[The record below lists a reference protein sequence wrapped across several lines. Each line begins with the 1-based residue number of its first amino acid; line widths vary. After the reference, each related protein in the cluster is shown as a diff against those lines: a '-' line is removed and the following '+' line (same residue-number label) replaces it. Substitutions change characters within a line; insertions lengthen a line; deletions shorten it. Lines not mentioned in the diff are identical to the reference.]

1 MYKFLPIIHVLSKLG
16 LVFGLT
22 LLAPAFVSY
31 LYDDGLVTVIL
42 LSSIV
47 TIGVTYSIWT
57 ATLAFNTELKNR
69 DSFPLV
75 ALIWLCFGLV
85 AALPFYFGIENFGFT
100 NAFYEAISGLTTTGS
115 TVIGDLDNLEPSL
128 NFWRHMLNWLGGMG
142 IIVLAVAILPL
153 LGVGGMQLYRAEVPG
168 INKDKKLAPRIAQT
182 AKNMWIIYLIFTLI
196 VIFALKV
203 AGMNWL
209 DAFCHGMASLS
220 LGGFST
226 HNDSVAYF
234 NSVSIELIMSIGMLL
249 GAINF
254 ANHFYAVRSR
264 DWRVYKMDEEFR
276 LLIFILFGSIIVVS
290 LYLWHKDFYSL
301 PDAFRFVGFNFV
313 SIGLASGFTNA
324 DFGQWPLIASL
335 WMLLLSHILANSGST
350 GGGIKMIRAIV
361 LFKYSLREMTL
372 LLHPNAVQRVK
383 VNGRTVP
390 ERTALT
396 VLAFIFV
403 YFVTVVVFTFLM
415 MSTGMDFITALS
427 VTSANITNTGP
438 GLGNAGPSYSFA
450 LFSNVQKWLSMCVMI
465 LGRLEIFTVLILFT
479 PAYWRK

>member
-16 LVFGLT
+16 FIFGLT
-22 LLAPAFVSY
+22 LLTPALVAY
-31 LYDDGLVTVIL
+31 VYNDGLVSLFL
-42 LSSIV
+42 LSSAA
-47 TIGVTYSIWT
+47 TLCLTYSLWA
-57 ATLAFNTELKNR
+57 ATQSFNTELKTR

-75 ALIWLCFGLV
+75 SLIWLAFGLV
-85 AALPFYFGIENFGFT
+85 AATPFYFGIEDFGFT

-115 TVIGDLDNLEPSL
+115 TVISDLDSLEPSL

-168 INKDKKLAPRIAQT
+168 INKDRKLAPRIAQT
-182 AKNMWIIYLIFTLI
+182 AKNMWLIYLMFTI
-196 VIFALKV
+196 IIIFALKL

-209 DAFCHGMASLS
+209 DAMCHGMASLS

-234 NSVSIELIMSIGMLL
+234 NSVSIEMIMAFGMIL

-254 ANHFYAVRSR
+254 ANHFYAIRNK

-276 LLIFILFGSIIVVS
+276 LLIIILFGSIFVVS
-290 LYLWHKDFYSL
+290 LYLWHTNYYSL
-301 PDAFRFVGFNFV
+301 LDAFRFVGFNFV
-313 SIGLASGFTNA
+313 SIGLASGFTNS
-324 DFGQWPLIASL
+324 DFGKWPLIASL

-372 LLHPNAVQRVK
+372 LLHPNAVLQVK
-383 VNGRTVP
+383 VNERSVP

-403 YFVTVVVFTFLM
+403 YFTTVVIFTFLM
-415 MSTGMDFITALS
+415 MATGMDFLTALS
-427 VTSANITNTGP
+427 LTSTNITNTGP
-438 GLGNAGPSYSFA
+438 GLGNAGPSYNFA
-450 LFSNVQKWLSMCVMI
+450 LFSDTQKWLSMCVML